1 MAALANGH
9 INTVRMNM
17 KPDWFLGGMFAAIVL
32 AWVVPGPGAHGGWL
46 HPEAMTKAGVA
57 VVFFLHGV
65 GLSFGALRAGVLNWR
80 LHALV
85 QTVTSLVFPVI
96 GFGLYAAFD
105 GRVAPELTLGM
116 FYLCALPS
124 TVSSSVAMT
133 AAARGNV
140 AGAVFNATLSSL
152 LGTCLT
158 PMWVALILTTSGQT
172 MSLGPVI
179 LDLMCWL
186 VLPLAVGQALH
197 PWFGAWVKR
206 HKARIGFV
214 DRGTILLLVY
224 TSFCDSFTQGVWR
237 DSGAWQVGLVAFVCA
252 ALFALVMGLTSAAA
266 RALAFS
272 REDKVAA
279 IFCGSKKTLA
289 SGVPM
294 AHLIFGAHPGLA
306 LILLPIM
313 IYHPLQLMVGG
324 VLAQRWRQ
332 EPVMR
337 LAESTEAR
345 HLSPLGAA
353 PVQAA

>member
-1 MAALANGH
+1 MASP
-9 INTVRMNM
+9 V
-17 KPDWFLGGMFAAIVL
+17 KPDWFLGGMFVAIVL
-32 AWVVPGPGAHGGWL
+32 AWAVPGPGAHGGWL
-46 HPEAMTKAGVA
+46 HPEALAKAGVA
-57 VVFFLHGV
+57 VVFFLHGL
-65 GLSFGALRAGVLNWR
+65 GLSSGALRAGVLNWR

-85 QTVTSLVFPVI
+85 QTVTSLVFPLI
-96 GFGLYAAFD
+96 GFGLSAALD
-105 GRVAPELTLGM
+105 GHVVPELRLGM

-124 TVSSSVAMT
+124 TVSSSVALT

-152 LGTCLT
+152 IGTFLT
-158 PMWVALILTTSGQT
+158 PMWVALLLTTSGHA

-179 LDLMCWL
+179 LDLVCWL
-186 VLPLAVGQALH
+186 VLPLAVGQTLH
-197 PWFGAWVKR
+197 PWLGAWAKR
-206 HKARIGFV
+206 HKARIGLV

-224 TSFCDSFTQGVWR
+224 TSFCESFKQG
-237 DSGAWQVGLVAFVCA
+237 
-252 ALFALVMGLTSAAA
+252 
-266 RALAFS
+266 
-272 REDKVAA
+272 EDKVAA

-294 AHLIFGAHPGLA
+294 AQLIFGAPPGLA

-332 EPVMR
+332 EPVTR
-337 LAESTEAR
+337 PAESPAIL
-345 HLSPLGAA
+345 HPSPLGAT